1 MGIRV
6 VMLTGDNQRTAD
18 AIGRQAGVDEVIAG
32 VLPDGKE
39 AVIRRLQESGKV
51 AMVGDGINDAPA
63 LTRAD
68 TGIAIGAGT
77 DVAIDAADVV
87 LMNSR
92 LSDVPAAI
100 RLSRATLRNIHENL
114 FWAFIYNIIGIPL
127 AAGVFIPFG
136 LTLNPMFGAAAM
148 SLSSFCVVSNAL
160 RLNLFDVHSTKH
172 DRAAKNAA
180 SLPAVS
186 AQPAAVANKESTKE
200 DTAMKKTLKVEG
212 MMCGHCEA
220 RVKKALE
227 ALPEVDE
234 AVVSH
239 EAGTA
244 IVTLNA
250 EVADNV
256 LKKAV
261 EDQDYPVTGIQ

>member
-39 AVIRRLQESGKV
+39 SVIRRLKEQGKV

-87 LMNSR
+87 LMKSR

-100 RLSRATLRNIHENL
+100 RLSRATLRNIHQNL
-114 FWAFIYNIIGIPL
+114 FWAFFYNTIGVPL
-127 AAGVFIPFG
+127 AAGLFIPLG

-160 RLNLFDVHSTKH
+160 RLNLFDIRDAGRDKKVRVKH
-172 DRAAKNAA
+172 KEEAKTME
-180 SLPAVS
+180 
-186 AQPAAVANKESTKE
+186 KT
-200 DTAMKKTLKVEG
+200 MKIEG

-227 ALPEVDE
+227 ALPEVAA

-239 EAGTA
+239 ESGTA
-244 IVTLNA
+244 VVTLSGELSDA
-250 EVADNV
+250 A

-261 EDQDYPVTGIQ
+261 EDQDYQVTGIQ